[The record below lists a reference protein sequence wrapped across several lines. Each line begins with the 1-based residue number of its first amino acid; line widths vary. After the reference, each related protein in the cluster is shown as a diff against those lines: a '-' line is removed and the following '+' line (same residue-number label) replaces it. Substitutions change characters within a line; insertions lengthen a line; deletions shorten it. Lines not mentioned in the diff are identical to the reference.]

1 MAVTDGVS
9 VTETPW
15 LKRGSMWYASAPFNS
30 PILGYCGFTLVLGV
44 GTTLS
49 ACGAETSTLW
59 QASAL
64 KQEAPLGRG
73 SSHLNQQVKF
83 LFQHQPQHHL
93 HLQHPPIYLLRTNL
107 TPSPP

>member
-1 MAVTDGVS
+1 MAVTDGAS

-59 QASAL
+59 ASLGFEAGSPVRYGRPKITSL
-64 KQEAPLGRG
+64 K
-73 SSHLNQQVKF
+73 
-83 LFQHQPQHHL
+83 
-93 HLQHPPIYLLRTNL
+93 INL
-107 TPSPP
+107 Y

>member
-9 VTETPW
+9 VTETPR
-15 LKRGSMWYASAPFNS
+15 LKRGSVWYASAPFNS

-59 QASAL
+59 ASL
-64 KQEAPLGRG
+64 GFEAG
-73 SSHLNQQVKF
+73 SPV
-83 LFQHQPQHHL
+83 
-93 HLQHPPIYLLRTNL
+93 R
-107 TPSPP
+107 